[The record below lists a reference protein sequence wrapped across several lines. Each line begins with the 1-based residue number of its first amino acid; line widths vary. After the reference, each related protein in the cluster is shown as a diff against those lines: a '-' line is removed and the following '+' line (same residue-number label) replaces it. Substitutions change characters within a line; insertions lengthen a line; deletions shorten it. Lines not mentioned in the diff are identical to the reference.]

1 VAHVLVPIAAVL
13 VGVVIALVIA
23 AILESVARRVAPS
36 SPLVAA
42 LVHRCHRPLRAVL
55 VVVFAWIGL
64 QASTTP
70 APWRATVSQA
80 LTILLIVAIGWLLIG
95 ALYVLEDAAVRHY
108 DTAGADDR
116 QLRRVQTQAQ
126 ILRRI
131 GIAIVVVFSFGAALL
146 TFPEM
151 RALGASLLASAGL
164 LSVIAGIAAQ
174 SSLGNVFAGLQL
186 AFSDAIR
193 MDDQVV
199 VQGQTGRVEEVTL
212 AYVGVRLWD
221 DRRVIVPSSW
231 FTTNP
236 FENWTHSGVDL
247 LGAVELDVDWSA
259 PLPAMRAELDR
270 VLAASEFWDQ
280 RVGRLQVTDAIG
292 GPLRVRVLVS
302 AVNSGMLF
310 NLRCE
315 VREALVAWLV
325 RESPD
330 SLWRYRMG
338 PTDGGTAATA
348 PAVARPA
355 VTGPDA
361 PAAKTASSSNALA
374 DEA

>member
-1 VAHVLVPIAAVL
+1 
-13 VGVVIALVIA
+13 
-23 AILESVARRVAPS
+23 
-36 SPLVAA
+36 
-42 LVHRCHRPLRAVL
+42 
-55 VVVFAWIGL
+55 VVFAWIGL

-70 APWRATVSQA
+70 TRWRASVSQGLA
-80 LTILLIVAIGWLLIG
+80 ILLIGAIGWLLIG

-116 QLRRVQTQAQ
+116 QLRRVETQAQ

-131 GIAIVVVFSFGAALL
+131 GIAIVFVFSVGAALL

-186 AFSDAIR
+186 AFTDAIR
-193 MDDQVV
+193 MGDSVV
-199 VQGQTGRVEEVTL
+199 VEGQKGEIEEVTL
-212 AYVGVRLWD
+212 SYVGVRLWD

-231 FTTNP
+231 FTTTP

-247 LGAVELDVDWSA
+247 LGTVEMDVDWSV

-270 VLAASEFWDQ
+270 VLAASEDWDG

-292 GPLRVRVLVS
+292 GPLRIRVLVS
-302 AVNSGMLF
+302 AADSGRLF
-310 NLRCE
+310 NVRCE
-315 VREALVAWLV
+315 VREALAAWLV
-325 RESPD
+325 RESPE
-330 SLWRYRMG
+330 SLPRARFG
-338 PTDGGTAATA
+338 PGADGANRGVLPPTA
-348 PAVARPA
+348 PSPGGAVPA
-355 VTGPDA
+355 
-361 PAAKTASSSNALA
+361 S
-374 DEA
+374 